1 MTILSLTSTPA
12 KLADLVQAREL
23 KPLAGMAQV
32 HGASAKPAASADV
45 KKAASQ
51 FEAIILRQLLKPSIE
66 PMMSGGGSEGGAG
79 AGGGGSVYAY
89 MLTDTLANSLSSAGG
104 LGLSRML
111 EKQFSQTAAKTAASK
126 PTS

>member
-1 MTILSLTSTPA
+1 MTIPSITSTPA
-12 KLADLVQAREL
+12 KLADLIQTRTL
-23 KPLAGMAQV
+23 KPLSDTAQV
-32 HGASAKPAASADV
+32 RGTSTKPAAADV

-66 PMMSGGGSEGGAG
+66 PMMSGGSESGPG

-111 EKQFSQTAAKTAASK
+111 EKQFSPSTTKAAVSK
-126 PTS
+126 PSL

>member
-1 MTILSLTSTPA
+1 MTIPSITSAPA
-12 KLADLVQAREL
+12 KLADLIQPHTL
-23 KPLAGMAQV
+23 KPLSDAAQV
-32 HGASAKPAASADV
+32 HGASAKPAASDV

-66 PMMSGGGSEGGAG
+66 PMMSGGGSESGPG

-111 EKQFSQTAAKTAASK
+111 EKQFSPASAKAAASK
-126 PTS
+126 PSS